1 LVYGFISA
9 DTSLNKMKP
18 ASIVAMRPNVTQEDA
33 VREFSS
39 RGLSSM
45 YWRMTAGRLQR
56 IAEAYVPYQF
66 YEVSYV
72 MARAPQTRL
81 FAMEVVD
88 GSLDLFEFP
97 QLPSRQQLVT
107 MDKRNCVEPSLSVGA
122 ADDLLREKALRIIFQ
137 QGFFKVRE
145 ASLHFSR
152 KPDIV
157 HLPYWLGFYASG
169 GIVRCRVM
177 DAVRRRVEGAKASAF
192 FEQWLAA

>member
-1 LVYGFISA
+1 MRP
-9 DTSLNKMKP
+9 T
-18 ASIVAMRPNVTQEDA
+18 SIVALRPNVTQADA
-33 VREFSS
+33 VREFSH

-72 MARAPQTRL
+72 MARAPPTRL
-81 FAMEVVD
+81 FAMDAVD
-88 GSLDLFEFP
+88 GSLDLFLFSP
-97 QLPSRQQLVT
+97 PARRKQLVT
-107 MDKRNCVEPSLSVGA
+107 MDTRNRVEQSLSPGA
-122 ADDLLREKALRIIFQ
+122 ADELLREKALRVIFQ

-145 ASLHFSR
+145 ASLNFCR

-157 HLPYWLGFYASG
+157 HLPYWLGFYAIG
-169 GIVRCRVM
+169 EMVRCRVM
-177 DAVRRRVEGAKASAF
+177 DAVRRRIEGAKASAF